1 MSAPTAGF
9 LRHNLDL
16 FSRSNDVL
24 KYLDRNYDLF
34 YTSTDFKDNKKHI
47 QFELQELQFF
57 EGTNH
62 GYSIDDLGI
71 CEVTVNPG
79 NDIYVDWLSVEEK
92 HQRKGIAYFLLY
104 VVSLFAKD
112 NLCYRMLLCDAS
124 EQKRLDKHIYKR
136 LCLAHVDY
144 NKHLKYVHSRRSDRL
159 NDEIMMTGNLNEVIS
174 RLEGNDPCKIGY
186 VINTLK
192 DPQKFKKNIKTGGEK
207 SKSMVIPLSE
217 EEKNE
222 ISRLEQEVDI
232 PEYKRAKKAGSR
244 KKKKRSSR
252 KRISRKHHSR
262 RKHHSKRRHSSRR
275 SKRSSRR
282 RSNRRSRR
290 RTKKQY

>member
-1 MSAPTAGF
+1 MPSSSGF

-24 KYLDRNYDLF
+24 KYLDHNYDLF
-34 YTSTDFKDNKKHI
+34 YTITDFKDKKIHI
-47 QFELQELQFF
+47 QFELQELELF

-71 CEVTVNPG
+71 CEVTVNPN

-112 NLCYRMLLCDAS
+112 KLCYRMLLCDAS

-136 LCLAHVDY
+136 LCLEHVDY
-144 NKHLKYVHSRRSDRL
+144 KKSLKHVHSRRSNRL
-159 NDEIMMTGNLNEVIS
+159 NDEIMMAGNLDEIID
-174 RLEGNDPCKIGY
+174 RLEGEDPCKIGY
-186 VINTLK
+186 VIETLK
-192 DPQKFKKNIKTGGEK
+192 YPKKFKIKIKTGGEK

-222 ISRLEQEVDI
+222 ISRLEQEVDM

-252 KRISRKHHSR
+252 KRRSRKHHSR
-262 RKHHSKRRHSSRR
+262 KHR
-275 SKRSSRR
+275 STR
-282 RSNRRSRR
+282 RRSRR
-290 RTKKQY
+290 RTKRKRRI